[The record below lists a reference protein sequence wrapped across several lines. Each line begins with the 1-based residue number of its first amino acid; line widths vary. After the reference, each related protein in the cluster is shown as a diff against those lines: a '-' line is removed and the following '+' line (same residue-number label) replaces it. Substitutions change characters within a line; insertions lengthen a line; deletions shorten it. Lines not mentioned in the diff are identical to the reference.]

1 MPPATIAKKVA
12 TVTRL
17 SFSPEVTMFPLSGKE
32 AIAVFVLAL
41 AAIWA
46 ANNVAFV
53 NSLVKPR

>member
-1 MPPATIAKKVA
+1 
-12 TVTRL
+12 
-17 SFSPEVTMFPLSGKE
+17 MFPLSAKE

-46 ANNVAFV
+46 ANNVTFV